1 MSQDQLTYTRATT
14 ASLIGLAM
22 QFVLALLLIILG
34 LYAESKAVLAAA
46 FYSLPG
52 LAIWLLLWLIYKQHQ
67 LERAEALEASKLAES
82 DARSAALFEEA
93 GSQLAQA
100 KARLETL
107 YKWGVRVVSG
117 LSAAYLIGVGVLLLY
132 LNNKAMTLG
141 TLQEAPL
148 SENVNTSLFL
158 LLLVVG
164 WMGGFLVARYVA
176 GMTRVDTWQ
185 ALRGGASTLIGNVF
199 LGVLPIIAASVL
211 LLFGND
217 IGFVYLA
224 IIIPAIMVLLGIEI
238 VLGMV
243 LSFYRPRKGNEFVR
257 PAFDSRLLG
266 WLTRPESI
274 GKIFSETLNYQFG
287 FEVSKSWFMRLLGKA
302 LLPLAGVCLVVVIGM
317 TSLVI
322 VLPHQQAVVTNN
334 GAFVR
339 IAEPGLSFKAPWPF
353 GRAEKF
359 DVNRIHSIRLGS
371 RAHIDDAHKITGPL
385 LWTNPHVEEGAT
397 EELLITA
404 PPPGSGTTGSKDSV
418 LGEMIGADID
428 VKYRIAD
435 LRLYTGI
442 DKPNA
447 GTSDPKTLLQTI
459 AQHEVTRY
467 FATHDTDALLSSG
480 RVTAGRDLQ
489 AAIQEELDKYSVG
502 LEVVFVS
509 VSGVHPPQEVANDYH
524 ARINALQESQTAE
537 ARALQEADMIYAIV
551 AGDRERAAR
560 LITLVEQ
567 YNELNGR
574 IKRLDE
580 GSDERKTL
588 EQAAARQR
596 VAIELLMIESGG
608 EVGQRMAQARANR
621 WSQALGA
628 EARDKRLTAE
638 LKAYESAPRYYPV
651 SRYLDTLVAGLEN
664 RPKTVLGSDVELD
677 DPEVVLDLPLGGGS
691 GGSNPR

>member
-22 QFVLALLLIILG
+22 QFVLVLLLVILG

-46 FYSLPG
+46 FYSIPG
-52 LAIWLLLWLIYKQHQ
+52 LAIWLLLWMIYKQHQ
-67 LERAEALEASKLAES
+67 LERAESLEASKLAES

-100 KARLETL
+100 KARLDQL
-107 YKWGVRVVSG
+107 YKWGVRIVSG
-117 LSAAYLIGVGVLLLY
+117 LSAAYLIGVGGLLLY
-132 LNNKAMTLG
+132 LNNSAMQQG
-141 TLQEAPL
+141 TLQETPL
-148 SENVNTSLFL
+148 SETVNTSLFA

-176 GMTRVDTWQ
+176 GMTRVDSWQ

-199 LGVLPIIAASVL
+199 LGVLPVIAATVL
-211 LLFGND
+211 LFFGND
-217 IGFVYLA
+217 LGFVYLA
-224 IIIPAIMVLLGIEI
+224 IIIPAIMILLGVEV

-243 LSFYRPRKGNEFVR
+243 LGFYRPRKGDEFVR

-274 GKIFSETLNYQFG
+274 GKIFSETINYQFG

-302 LLPLAGVCLVVVIGM
+302 LLPLAGVCMVVVIGM

-322 VLPHQQAVVTNN
+322 VQPHQQAVVTNN

-353 GRAEKF
+353 GQAEKY
-359 DVNRIHSIRLGS
+359 DVERVHSIRLGS
-371 RAHIDDAHKITGPL
+371 RAHIDDDHKTIGPI
-385 LWTNPHVEEGAT
+385 LWTNQHVEEGAT

-404 PPPGSGTTGSKDSV
+404 PPPGSGTTGEKDTV

-428 VKYRIAD
+428 IKYRIAD
-435 LRLYTGI
+435 LEAYAGI
-442 DKPNA
+442 N
-447 GTSDPKTLLQTI
+447 DPKMGTTDPITLLQTL

-467 FATHDTDALLSSG
+467 FATNDTDALLSSG
-480 RVTAGRDLQ
+480 RATAGSDLQ
-489 AAIQEELDKYSVG
+489 TAIQAELDKYAVG

-509 VSGVHPPQEVANDYH
+509 VSGVHPPQEVADDYH

-537 ARALQEADMIYAIV
+537 AKALQEADIILATV

-560 LITLVEQ
+560 LSEMVRVYTDLSAKLKQ
-567 YNELNGR
+567 LTA
-574 IKRLDE
+574 D
-580 GSDERKTL
+580 SAERKNMQ
-588 EQAAARQR
+588 EEAERQR

-608 EVGQRMAQARANR
+608 AVGQRMAEARAAR

-638 LKAYESAPRYYPV
+638 LKAYENAPRYYPV
-651 SRYLDTLVAGLEN
+651 SRYLDALVAGMEN
-664 RPKTVLGSDVELD
+664 RPKTVVGSDADVS
-677 DPEVVLDLPLGGGS
+677 DPDVVLDLPLGGSS
-691 GGSNPR
+691 GGIK

>member
-14 ASLIGLAM
+14 ASLIGLSM
-22 QFVLALLLIILG
+22 QFVLALLLVILG

-52 LAIWLLLWLIYKQHQ
+52 LSIWLLLWLIYKQHQ

-82 DARSAALFEEA
+82 DARSAALFDEA

-100 KARLETL
+100 KSRLGNL
-107 YKWGVRVVSG
+107 YKWGVRFVSG
-117 LSAAYLIGVGVLLLY
+117 LTALWFIGVGVLLLY
-132 LNNKAMTLG
+132 LNNNAFQQG
-141 TLQEAPL
+141 TLQESPI
-148 SENVNTSLFL
+148 SETVNTSLFT

-176 GMTRVDTWQ
+176 GMTRVDSWQ

-199 LGVLPIIAASVL
+199 LGVLPIIAACVL
-211 LLFGND
+211 LFFGND
-217 IGFVYLA
+217 LGFVYLA
-224 IIIPAIMVLLGIEI
+224 LIIPAVMVLLGIE
-238 VLGMV
+238 VMLGMV
-243 LSFYRPRKGNEFVR
+243 LGFYRPRKGDAFVR
-257 PAFDSRLLG
+257 PAFDSRVLG

-302 LLPLAGVCLVVVIGM
+302 LLPLAGVCLIVVIGM

-322 VLPHQQAVVTNN
+322 VQPHQQAVVTTN

-353 GRAEKF
+353 GKAEKH

-371 RAHIDDAHKITGPL
+371 RAHIDDEHKVDGPI
-385 LWTNPHVEEGAT
+385 LWTNQHVEEGST

-404 PPPGSGTTGSKDSV
+404 PPPGAGTTGSKDTV

-428 VKYRIAD
+428 VKYRIKD
-435 LRLYTGI
+435 LEVYAGI
-442 DKPNA
+442 KDPTA
-447 GTSDPKTLLQTI
+447 GTSDPITLLQTL

-467 FATHDTDALLSSG
+467 FATNDTDALLSSG
-480 RVTAGRDLQ
+480 RANAGTDLQ
-489 AAIQEELDKYSVG
+489 KAIQDEIDKYELG

-509 VSGVHPPQEVANDYH
+509 VSGVHPPQEVADDYH

-537 ARALQEADMIYAIV
+537 AKALQEADIILATV

-560 LITLVEQ
+560 LSEMVRAYT
-567 YNELNGR
+567 ELDTQ
-574 IKRLDE
+574 IKQLDK
-580 GSDERKTL
+580 DAAQRKEL
-588 EQAAARQR
+588 EETAQRQR

-608 EVGQRMAQARANR
+608 AVGQRMAEARAAR

-638 LKAYESAPRYYPV
+638 LKAYENAPRYYPV
-651 SRYLDTLVAGLEN
+651 SRYLDALVTGLEN
-664 RPKTVLGSDVELD
+664 RPKTVIGSDADVS
-677 DPEVVLDLPLGGGS
+677 DPEVVLDLPLGGAS
-691 GGSNPR
+691 GGIN